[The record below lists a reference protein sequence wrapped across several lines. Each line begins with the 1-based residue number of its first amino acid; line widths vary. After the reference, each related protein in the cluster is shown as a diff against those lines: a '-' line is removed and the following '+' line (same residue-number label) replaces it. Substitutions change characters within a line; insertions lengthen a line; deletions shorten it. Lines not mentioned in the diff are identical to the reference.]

1 MEASSSLAASPEVGA
16 AGLIFSA
23 GGSGTIVS
31 IALAERAKTP
41 QVRAS
46 FSIWAFSA
54 GSVLVSKASMRVS
67 IFARSLVCSVSL
79 QPCGSSLLPAMT
91 QRYGAS
97 GRGSFRRP

>member
-1 MEASSSLAASPEVGA
+1 MGASSSSAASSLAAWVVGSGVFA
-16 AGLIFSA
+16 
-23 GGSGTIVS
+23 GSGTIVS

-54 GSVLVSKASMRVS
+54 GSVLSRNASISVS
-67 IFARSLVCSVSL
+67 IFALSRACSIAL
-79 QPCGSSLLPAMT
+79 QPVGSLLLLAMT

-97 GRGSFRRP
+97 GRG